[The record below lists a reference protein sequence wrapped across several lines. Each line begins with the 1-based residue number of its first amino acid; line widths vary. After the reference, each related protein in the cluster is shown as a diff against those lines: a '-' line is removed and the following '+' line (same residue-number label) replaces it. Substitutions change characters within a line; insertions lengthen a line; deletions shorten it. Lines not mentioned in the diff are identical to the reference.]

1 MEVSVNKNFNVG
13 VEWSLLKDTGS
24 LTGLGDSA
32 TGVGIAGFNS
42 GTSSIIP
49 QVNATTG
56 AVSLPSGFSLGVIG
70 AGITIGGMVFP
81 NIGAVLQAY
90 QNDSDVSILSTPQLL
105 TLNNEEAEINVGKN
119 VPYITRSDTS
129 TSSPGTTFGQSYE
142 YKDVGVILKITPN
155 INEEQF
161 VRLKIDQQVTKMSG
175 TQTSTPT
182 TLKRTAKTT
191 VVVKDKETVVI
202 GGLIDDSTS
211 VDNNQVPLLGD
222 IPILGWLFKSK
233 SKGRDKTNLFIF
245 ITPHVVRN
253 QDEAS
258 AIYRKKLDDV
268 GRVEEG
274 IIKMNAPKAP
284 QSR

>member
-1 MEVSVNKNFNVG
+1 MVYIEALIMEVSVNKNFNVG

-32 TGVGIAGFNS
+32 TGVGMAGFKS

-49 QVNATTG
+49 QINATTG
-56 AVSLPSGFSLGVIG
+56 AVSLPSGFSLGIIG

-129 TSSPGTTFGQSYE
+129 TSSPGTTYGQSYE

-161 VRLKIDQQVTKMSG
+161 VPR
-175 TQTSTPT
+175 T
-182 TLKRTAKTT
+182 TRRW
-191 VVVKDKETVVI
+191 
-202 GGLIDDSTS
+202 S
-211 VDNNQVPLLGD
+211 
-222 IPILGWLFKSK
+222 
-233 SKGRDKTNLFIF
+233 
-245 ITPHVVRN
+245 
-253 QDEAS
+253 S
-258 AIYRKKLDDV
+258 A
-268 GRVEEG
+268 G
-274 IIKMNAPKAP
+274 
-284 QSR
+284 